1 MANTR
6 DAIDTITGYYYQF
19 DYYILQLL
27 RCKNKIDQVT
37 IEGIEDVDVET
48 DTGLTAVQ
56 CKYCSKTEYNHSVIA
71 KPIRWMVR
79 DFASRKLTGNY
90 ISYKLYGFYESGH
103 DKFPGNITV
112 EFAKTNL
119 FTYTEKKTKHVLHS
133 ELGISDQDIQ
143 VFIDHLTVDIH
154 AKEYKTLESEVI
166 SGIKKHFRCT
176 DATAEYY
183 YNNALRFV
191 KSIATKQSVVD
202 RTLSKQDFLDAI
214 NQREIL
220 FDDWYLT
227 IRGESEYAKAIKGK
241 YFTCTAISPYERFF
255 LIDCDD
261 DISLSEIKKLIQ
273 NISKK
278 WSRLS
283 KREATPFCPYVCLNG
298 LSEDHLIQLKTLLHD
313 EGTGINDGHP
323 YLGSPFYVDDILKKA
338 NHHNGINIKII
349 NSIAEVPACV
359 EAAKGT
365 VEVFN
370 FYLDTVSY
378 ENDNKNV
385 YCIKIPNTKLINK
398 MI

>member
-27 RCKNKIDQVT
+27 KCKNRTDQIT

-48 DTGLTAVQ
+48 DVGLMAVQ

-71 KPIRWMVR
+71 KPIRWMFK
-79 DFASRKLTGNY
+79 DFESRTSTGNY

-103 DKFPGNITV
+103 DKFPGSITV
-112 EFAKTNL
+112 AFAKNNL
-119 FTYTEKKTKHVLHS
+119 FTYTEKRVKHVLHT
-133 ELGISDQDIQ
+133 ELGMSDQDIQ
-143 VFIDHLTVDIH
+143 VFIDHLFVDIH
-154 AKEYKTLESEVI
+154 AKEYKGLELEVLSE
-166 SGIKKHFRCT
+166 IKKHFRCT
-176 DATAEYY
+176 DATSEYY

-191 KSIATKQSVVD
+191 KNISTKQSVVD
-202 RTLSKQDFLDAI
+202 RTVSKQGFLDAI
-214 NQREIL
+214 NQKEIL

-227 IRGESEYAKAIKGK
+227 IRGENEYAKAIKGK
-241 YFTCTAISPYERFF
+241 YFTCTSISPYERFF

-261 DISLSEIKKLIQ
+261 AITLPEIKKLIQ

-298 LSEDHLIQLKTLLHD
+298 LSDEHLVQLKTLLHD
-313 EGTGINDGHP
+313 EGVGINDGHP
-323 YLGSPFYVDDILKKA
+323 YLGSPFFVTDILKKA
-338 NHHNGINIKII
+338 NYSTGISIKII
-349 NSIAEVPACV
+349 NSITEVPMCV
-359 EAAKGT
+359 ETAKGV

-370 FYLDTVSY
+370 FYLDTISY
-378 ENDNKNV
+378 ENSSKNV